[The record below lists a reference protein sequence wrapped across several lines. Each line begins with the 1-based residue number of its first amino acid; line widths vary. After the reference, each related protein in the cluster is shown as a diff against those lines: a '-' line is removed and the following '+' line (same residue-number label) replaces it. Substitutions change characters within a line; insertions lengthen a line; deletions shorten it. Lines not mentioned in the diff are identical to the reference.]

1 MKYKIGD
8 KFYRFNNK
16 TKEVDTIEI
25 VDIKYVFDK
34 HVRNIKN
41 FSELDIDDLIEDKRI
56 YTDIEEVKRL
66 EIEQLENKYNIK
78 LKEVD

>member
-16 TKEVDTIEI
+16 TKEVDVIEI
-25 VDIKYVFDK
+25 IDIKYVFDR
-34 HVRNIKN
+34 HVKNVKN